1 MASKKKVIQ
10 NYLYE
15 EPLIEEKDKD
25 RIVRVI
31 EILGGNLCRV
41 ELPRY
46 DENNNFVSILCS
58 IPSKF
63 SKKIWIKRGR
73 HRIYLFQWK

>member
-15 EPLIEEKDKD
+15 EPEIEEKDKD
-25 RIVRVI
+25 KIARVI
-31 EILGGNLCRV
+31 ELLGGNLCKV
-41 ELPRY
+41 ELPKL
-46 DENNNFVSILCS
+46 DDKGNMVSVLCS

-73 HRIYLFQWK
+73 